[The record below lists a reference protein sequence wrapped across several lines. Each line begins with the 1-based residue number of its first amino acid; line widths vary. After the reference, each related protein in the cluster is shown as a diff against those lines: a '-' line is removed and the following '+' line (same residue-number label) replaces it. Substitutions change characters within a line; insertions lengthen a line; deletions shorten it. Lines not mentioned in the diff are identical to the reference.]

1 VEKYAGATPSPVVR
15 LRVTM
20 DVLAVFVVALVT
32 ALATGLGALPFVFAR
47 QPDRTWLGIANS
59 LAAGLMLGASAG
71 LLYEG
76 AGHGVE
82 RTALGALAGG
92 VFIFFSQRL
101 FDSHEALH
109 LGSLEGADATKALLI
124 VGIMTIHSFAE
135 GVGVGVA
142 FGVEETLGILIGL
155 AIAVHNI
162 PEGLAISLVLV
173 PRGASPRTAAAWSVF
188 SSLPQPLMAVPAFLF
203 VEEFSSFLPIG
214 LGFAAGAMIWLVA
227 VDLVPEALETTR
239 PFAVA
244 CTVTASAA
252 AMLLFVLLLL

>member
-1 VEKYAGATPSPVVR
+1 
-15 LRVTM
+15 M
-20 DVLAVFVVALVT
+20 DALTVFVVALAT

-47 QPDRTWLGIANS
+47 RPDRAWLGTANS

-76 AGHGVE
+76 AKYGAE

-92 VFIFFSQRL
+92 TFIFFSQRL
-101 FDSHEALH
+101 IDSHDALH
-109 LGSLEGADATKALLI
+109 LGSLQGADATKALLI

-135 GVGVGVA
+135 GVGIGVA

-162 PEGLAISLVLV
+162 PEGLTISLVLV
-173 PRGASPRTAAAWSVF
+173 PRGTSARTAAAWSVF

-203 VEEFSSFLPIG
+203 VEEFSAFLPIG

-227 VDLVPEALETTR
+227 VDLLPEALETSR
-239 PFAVA
+239 PLAVA

-252 AMLLFVLLLL
+252 AMLAFVVLLL

>member
-1 VEKYAGATPSPVVR
+1 
-15 LRVTM
+15 M
-20 DVLAVFVVALVT
+20 DALAVFLVALGT

-47 QPDRTWLGIANS
+47 RPDRTWLGMANG

-76 AGHGVE
+76 AGYGVE
-82 RTALGALAGG
+82 RTAIGALAGG
-92 VFIFFSQRL
+92 LFIFLSQRL
-101 FDSHEALH
+101 IDSHEALH

-142 FGVEETLGILIGL
+142 FGVEGTLGILIGL

-173 PRGASPRTAAAWSVF
+173 PRGTSPRTAAAWSIF

-203 VEEFSSFLPIG
+203 VEEFSGFLPIG

-227 VDLVPEALETTR
+227 ADLLPEALETAR
-239 PFAVA
+239 PLAVA

-252 AMLLFVLLLL
+252 AMLAFVLLLL